1 MSMVA
6 QDSDGQC
13 LRWSKRKLVGQPRPV
28 DGEAL
33 AVHMARLSGWSRVMI
48 ESDCSQVISSLSS
61 SSTSFVFRG
70 YLGFLSIFFSLY
82 LLNMLAH
89 RIASNNSIPCT
100 DGHSFPMEIS

>member
-61 SSTSFVFRG
+61 SSTSFVFR
-70 YLGFLSIFFSLY
+70 LSGLSWILVYFFQSLSSQY
-82 LLNMLAH
+82 V
-89 RIASNNSIPCT
+89 SP
-100 DGHSFPMEIS
+100 